1 MLTVDYAPALDPL
14 LEVSLPTDWLAA
26 VVPEPGQ
33 LLAKSRLPEDQLLS
47 QLLSGSDEQHVATR
61 LVYIYYLGIGSE
73 ARFSGT
79 DTQLSVQYN
88 RTDEEYELSS
98 ALSETTIQTPAEAT
112 DWVSEQCLAVEHY
125 LETLSVLR
133 NLAED
138 IHGLGNAGVRGLA
151 ERFETR
157 SEILDADVVTLA
169 DVSYV
174 DKDHA
179 TALQTA
185 LADIDA
191 VERPAPTPTE
201 QTLRSVDGPLIFD
214 IQEGPVP
221 GELVPHGE
229 DEPTYR
235 TTGLGGDEVGFD
247 G

>member
-1 MLTVDYAPALDPL
+1 MLTVDYVPALDPL
-14 LEVSLPTDWLAA
+14 LEVSLPADWLAA
-26 VVPEPGQ
+26 VVPEPGL
-33 LLAKSRLPEDQLLS
+33 LLAESRLPEDQLFS
-47 QLLSGSDEQHVATR
+47 QLLSDNDEQRVATR
-61 LVYIYYLGIGSE
+61 VAYIYYRGLGSE
-73 ARFSGT
+73 ARLSGT
-79 DTQLSVQYN
+79 DTQISVQYDREN
-88 RTDEEYELSS
+88 EEYELSS
-98 ALSETTIQTPAEAT
+98 ALSETTAQTPAAAT
-112 DWVSEQCLAVEHY
+112 DWVSEQCHAVENY

-133 NLAED
+133 NLGED
-138 IHGLGNAGVRGLA
+138 IHGLGNEGVRGLA
-151 ERFETR
+151 ETFATR
-157 SEILDADVVTLA
+157 KAILDADVDALA
-169 DVSYV
+169 DVPYV
-174 DKDHA
+174 DEENA
-179 TALQTA
+179 SALQTA